1 MINGKNPHRFPPGS
15 TERTAARVAQ
25 GPPLGGLRWL
35 LLSFFFSLL
44 PVAAQQIAP
53 SAGDLMDLSFDELLE
68 VRVDKVYG
76 ASKFLQ
82 PVTQAPASIT
92 IIDADQIKRYGY
104 RSLGEVLR
112 SVRGFYLNNDRTYTS
127 LGTRGF
133 QRPGDYNNRILLLL
147 NGHRM
152 NDNVYD
158 SAPVGNE
165 FFVDID
171 LIERVEVIRGSSSAL
186 YGNSAFFGV
195 INIVTKNPNQFGNG
209 EVSTEAGTYDAYKA
223 RFSLGQQIS
232 KDTSFLVSGSYFDR
246 AGQPQIHFP
255 PFDAPETNNGI
266 ARHRDWD
273 RFTSIFTQLNHK
285 KVSVDAGFHVRETGI
300 PTAPYG
306 VVFNHPGNRAED
318 LMAFINANHTHEF
331 DPAFDIT
338 SRINYGHYDFKGDY
352 VYEGELPTDPE
363 FIPNYDRSS
372 GRWLI
377 SESTV
382 RKRLF
387 DRHQLL
393 AGMEYRIDLRREQRN
408 LDLNPAYSYL
418 YSNKPGN
425 IWSPYASLDFGLRT
439 NLNLSLGVRH
449 DHYNNFGGATH
460 PRAGLV
466 YQPRSKTGLKYIY
479 SEAFRAPTA
488 FELYYHDDHETAK
501 ANPGLEPEEII
512 SHEVIWEEQLNSY
525 LNSSVSLFHYNV
537 DELIAQELDPV
548 DDLIVHRN
556 LNSVRNRGAE
566 FELQLRNYRG
576 IQTRLS
582 YTYQDINGQLSGGEV
597 MDTPSHLAK
606 FNLIVPLYEDKVS
619 LGWESLFTS
628 SRDTRGGFG
637 TGDQWL
643 NNLTLFARN
652 LRPGLEISASLYNIF
667 DETFYHPAG
676 PEIEPNWVIQEGRN
690 FRVKLTYRF

>member
-1 MINGKNPHRFPPGS
+1 
-15 TERTAARVAQ
+15 
-25 GPPLGGLRWL
+25 
-35 LLSFFFSLL
+35 
-44 PVAAQQIAP
+44 
-53 SAGDLMDLSFDELLE
+53 
-68 VRVDKVYG
+68 
-76 ASKFLQ
+76 
-82 PVTQAPASIT
+82 
-92 IIDADQIKRYGY
+92 
-104 RSLGEVLR
+104 
-112 SVRGFYLNNDRTYTS
+112 
-127 LGTRGF
+127 
-133 QRPGDYNNRILLLL
+133 
-147 NGHRM
+147 
-152 NDNVYD
+152 
-158 SAPVGNE
+158 
-165 FFVDID
+165 
-171 LIERVEVIRGSSSAL
+171 
-186 YGNSAFFGV
+186 
-195 INIVTKNPNQFGNG
+195 
-209 EVSTEAGTYDAYKA
+209 
-223 RFSLGQQIS
+223 
-232 KDTSFLVSGSYFDR
+232 
-246 AGQPQIHFP
+246 
-255 PFDAPETNNGI
+255 
-266 ARHRDWD
+266 
-273 RFTSIFTQLNHK
+273 
-285 KVSVDAGFHVRETGI
+285 
-300 PTAPYG
+300 
-306 VVFNHPGNRAED
+306 
-318 LMAFINANHTHEF
+318 MAFINANHTHEF
-331 DPAFDIT
+331 DPGFDIT

-418 YSNKPGN
+418 NSNKPGN

-676 PEIEPNWVIQEGRN
+676 PEIEPIWVIQEGRN